1 MLSSAPSA
9 IGIPMS
15 LRLQTTR
22 KRKSRR
28 RATAAVEFALC
39 APVALALVFGVFEF
53 ARLSMVRQ
61 ALTNSA
67 REGCRK
73 ATLVTTQRT
82 SAVESVIRTR
92 MAGVISHPND
102 PQRVKIRTTPSNLST
117 LTSETPITTSI
128 ELDYS
133 DVSLLPGW
141 LLGTSK
147 ITVVATMER
156 E

>member
-1 MLSSAPSA
+1 
-9 IGIPMS
+9 MS
-15 LRLQTTR
+15 LRART
-22 KRKSRR
+22 KRSKSRR

-53 ARLSMVRQ
+53 ARLTMVRQ

-73 ATLVTTQRT
+73 ATLVTTQST

-92 MAGVISHPND
+92 LTGVISNPND
-102 PQRVKIRTTPSNLST
+102 PHKVKILTTPSNFST
-117 LTSETPITTSI
+117 MASKTPITTSI

-133 DVSLLPGW
+133 DVSLLPEW
-141 LLGTSK
+141 ILGNSK
-147 ITVVATMER
+147 VTVEATMER